1 MFYTEQQIREF
12 LASEISDITFIFAK
26 IGNCDGTLDAQEQQ
40 LEAKVAELRTVHNRP
55 NIQMLVTCQPL
66 DASLFMMKEEMVYAY
81 IPNQVGRYTIAAHV
95 GYFLNEM
102 DRAFEILD
110 SRMNDVSLVE
120 YLQFHAPEKFA
131 KIEKLADEN
140 MFTEDVIP
148 QLQQTRRNIVRNLVS
163 GHPSQASTSLSA
175 LLVNTETAIERF
187 DICSACDK
195 FNAETFLCNE
205 CGCEMTGKVNIKN
218 ESCPLKKWLPVVN

>member
-12 LASEISDITFIFAK
+12 LSSEICDITFIFAK
-26 IGNCDGTLDAQEQQ
+26 IGNCDGTLDAQEQA

-55 NIQMLVTCQPL
+55 NIQMLVTCQPV

-110 SRMNDVSLVE
+110 SRMNDVSLAE

-131 KIEKLADEN
+131 QIEKIVNDN

-148 QLQQTRRNIVRNLVS
+148 QLYQGRKRIVQGIVAGN
-163 GHPSQASTSLSA
+163 PSQSDTSLSH
-175 LLVNTETAIERF
+175 LLVNTETVIERF
-187 DICSACDK
+187 DICTACDK
-195 FNAETFLCNE
+195 LNTETFLCNE